1 MSQSGLPLRSSLFLT
16 VCITFQ
22 DHDFLYT
29 DIAYVVI
36 EENGVRL
43 RLNIVDTPGY
53 GDQVNN
59 DRWYVAREQ
68 DQESMGN
75 ATDMTYIAGTPL

>member
-1 MSQSGLPLRSSLFLT
+1 MNQLDLPLRSSLFLT
-16 VCITFQ
+16 VCITLQ
-22 DHDFLYT
+22 AHAFLYT

-59 DRWYVAREQ
+59 DRWYVARGG
-68 DQESMGN
+68 DKKVQEV
-75 ATDMTYIAGTPL
+75 

>member
-1 MSQSGLPLRSSLFLT
+1 MVRNSVHESCKLLPKCFL
-16 VCITFQ
+16 
-22 DHDFLYT
+22 
-29 DIAYVVI
+29 VI

-59 DRWYVAREQ
+59 DRW
-68 DQESMGN
+68 
-75 ATDMTYIAGTPL
+75 